1 MTTKKLC
8 GYNNKTRRCNATS
21 KMHPELCEL
30 GEKNYC
36 RKKRLVLKKADLS
49 KFMIGE
55 SQGKSLHGIKLSVLK
70 SALQKYI
77 RRSET
82 EKAIQCLL
90 EVNTFFQLE
99 IADDTFVK
107 EFNKQSTQKSAPFTK
122 KALQSFAVRQ
132 ITNIANRLL
141 VIVSEEV
148 NISDN
153 PNIPSTVL
161 SLYEKWRSDR
171 SNPKAINHLIQIV
184 IILSNAKKCRL
195 ISYLKSAF
203 TLPPYYIKDE
213 ANYIAFYRDVI
224 LYKYSDVDKRSRSS
238 IYNLDELKKLLKERN
253 SEKIFRCLGE
263 ILMNREVTITKNFT
277 LIWTLLLELTD
288 NVNIIALHKIY
299 KMMSHQEK
307 PIYLYHAILIWT
319 YADQLDFN
327 HTVILPEVQKV
338 KPLIVIEDD
347 YVIDQH
353 VKGKKNLASHIK
365 LLRDSFYIDSAHLNE
380 RFMKKNYVEIYRD
393 IKIGV
398 GFYEENKQF
407 PTLLQLNFYI
417 EYYFGKKP
425 VSLKDMEAAS
435 KMRDLS
441 DLIKLIKIN
450 LVIITENKTEEFNQ
464 FLETL
469 PLAQQRTGR
478 NKKCTYIDFEKE
490 RIIKGPYSKTSF
502 AMINALKYNYALE
515 IMEKNTK
522 CKVGWKWKE
531 LIQDDK
537 NYYLVTDFVSDNYE
551 KDPEK
556 RKALMVFKEKESW
569 EGGKSYY
576 YFDRNSKVLGYRVKD
591 MIDDNLLIKE
601 TTKNRTI
608 IIGILQHFY
617 LRMVLG
623 IGDSGVS
630 NILFVDKK
638 STKQVIAGIDLEEMR
653 ARFDKSSILKY
664 LIGKEIKKQKKLFEP
679 HIHSIHLLNWDLPK
693 LKTAF
698 STLFLPEQ
706 VQLMKDRDQEF
717 RILLTTLL

>member
-1 MTTKKLC
+1 M
-8 GYNNKTRRCNATS
+8 
-21 KMHPELCEL
+21 
-30 GEKNYC
+30 
-36 RKKRLVLKKADLS
+36 
-49 KFMIGE
+49 
-55 SQGKSLHGIKLSVLK
+55 
-70 SALQKYI
+70 
-77 RRSET
+77 
-82 EKAIQCLL
+82 L

-99 IADDTFVK
+99 TANDAFVK

-153 PNIPSTVL
+153 PNIPSIVL

-171 SNPKAINHLIQIV
+171 SNPKAINYLIQIV

-195 ISYLKSAF
+195 ISYLKSTF

-213 ANYIAFYRDVI
+213 TNYIKFYRDVI

-238 IYNLDELKKLLKERN
+238 IYNVDELEKLLKERN

-263 ILMNREVTITKNFT
+263 ILMNREVSLTKQFQ
-277 LIWTLLLELTD
+277 LIWKLLLELTD
-288 NVNIIALHKIY
+288 NVNIMALHKVY
-299 KMMSHQEK
+299 KMMGHQEK
-307 PIYLYHAILIWT
+307 PIYLYHAILIWA
-319 YADQLDFN
+319 YADQLDFSQAV
-327 HTVILPEVQKV
+327 TLPDILKV
-338 KPLIVIEDD
+338 KALTVIEDD

-353 VKGKKNLASHIK
+353 VKGKKTLASHIK
-365 LLRDSFYIDSAHLNE
+365 LLRESFYIDPAHLNE
-380 RFMKKNYVEIYRD
+380 RFMKKYYVEIYRD
-393 IKIGV
+393 VKIGV
-398 GFYEENKQF
+398 GFYEDNKMF

-417 EYYFGKKP
+417 EFYFGKKP
-425 VSLKDMEAAS
+425 VSLKDMETAS

-441 DLIKLIKIN
+441 DLIKLTKIN
-450 LVIITENKTEEFNQ
+450 LVIVSEDKSKEFNQ

-478 NKKCTYIDFEKE
+478 NKKCTYIDFKKE

-531 LIQDDK
+531 LIQDNE

-551 KDPEK
+551 KDPAK
-556 RKALMVFKEKESW
+556 RKALMIFKKKESW
-569 EGGKSYY
+569 KGGKTYY
-576 YFDRNSKVLGYRVKD
+576 YFDRNSKVLGFRVKD
-591 MIDDNLLIKE
+591 MVDDNLLIKE
-601 TTKNRTI
+601 TTQNRTI
-608 IIGILQHFY
+608 IIAILQHFY

-630 NILFVDKK
+630 NVLFVDKK

-653 ARFDKSSILKY
+653 ATFDTSSILQY
-664 LIGKEIKKQKKLFEP
+664 LIGKEIKKQKHLFEP
-679 HIHSIHLLNWDLPK
+679 YVHSIHLLNWTMPK
-693 LKTAF
+693 LKTEF
-698 STLFLPEQ
+698 SKLFLLEQ
-706 VQLMKDRDQEF
+706 IQFMKDRDQEF
-717 RILLTTLL
+717 RTLLTTLL